1 MTPPMTAHAELIE
14 RLTATYTKTDARFGE
29 FEGDHINPDG
39 PEAAAHIEALA
50 ERVRGL
56 EAALEEKRRD
66 GFLTTWTIIRAAGG
80 QVLVSD
86 SIAADFAPDRAL
98 LHREEDPESGGV
110 IMRATLSARQAR
122 KDKENATDSN
132 R

>member
-1 MTPPMTAHAELIE
+1 MTNDLIE
-14 RLTATYTKTDARFGE
+14 QLLSDAEAFTSDFNSVALPGPLANKRADRLRQ
-29 FEGDHINPDG
+29 
-39 PEAAAHIEALA
+39 AAAHIEALA
-50 ERVRGL
+50 ERVREL
-56 EAALEEKRRD
+56 EGALEEKRRD

-86 SIAADFAPDRAL
+86 SVAADFAPDRAI

-122 KDKENATDSN
+122 KDKEEKGDG
-132 R
+132 

>member
-1 MTPPMTAHAELIE
+1 MTPPMTHDLIDLIE
-14 RLTATYTKTDARFGE
+14 RLREEAIDPYAPGLR
-29 FEGDHINPDG
+29 HVSYVNPDG
-39 PEAAAHIEALA
+39 PEAAAHINALA
-50 ERVRGL
+50 ERVREL

-86 SIAADFAPDRAL
+86 SVAADFAPDRAI

-110 IMRATLSARQAR
+110 IMRATLSAHQAR
-122 KDKENATDSN
+122 KDKENG
-132 R
+132 